1 MRSEPGRVIGA
12 PASLIAPSTGC
23 MKPAIALSRVNLPQ
37 PDGPSTTNRS
47 PANTSKPTRQVAVT
61 RWSAVL
67 YCSVTPSATSSGRSS
82 AVLACVILSVP
93 HSGRNLRTA
102 FGHPIHCSIVSSTS
116 TCRERPQEGWMG
128 RILAAFAAV
137 VALLALPADARAE
150 ATELR
155 VAKQFGSAYM
165 QFFIMQDQ
173 KMIDKHAKQAGL
185 GDISVDWA
193 TFRSSDV
200 MNDALISGSVDFVCL
215 GIPGII
221 TVWSK
226 TKGTPIEV
234 KGATG
239 FNVSPL
245 MLLVRDPAIKSIRD
259 FKEGHKIA
267 MPAVKVSMQAVILQI
282 AAAKEFGIDKF
293 NALDHLT
300 VSMAH
305 PDATAAMLGG
315 PSEVVANFSSS
326 PFQYRQLKNAN
337 IRRLLTSTD
346 YFGGGLSFN
355 VIATSAKFRTQ
366 NPKLYGVFLAALKEA
381 TEFINADKKR
391 AAEIYLKAS
400 GDKMPVD
407 ELVGILGDPAIRYT
421 MQLEGIG
428 PFVDFMAKTG
438 TLKSPPASWR
448 DMFFP
453 EALS

>member
-1 MRSEPGRVIGA
+1 MYR
-12 PASLIAPSTGC
+12 
-23 MKPAIALSRVNLPQ
+23 AI
-37 PDGPSTTNRS
+37 
-47 PANTSKPTRQVAVT
+47 
-61 RWSAVL
+61 
-67 YCSVTPSATSSGRSS
+67 
-82 AVLACVILSVP
+82 
-93 HSGRNLRTA
+93 
-102 FGHPIHCSIVSSTS
+102 
-116 TCRERPQEGWMG
+116 
-128 RILAAFAAV
+128 AAFAAV
-137 VALLALPADARAE
+137 LWLSALPADARAE

-173 KMIDKHAKQAGL
+173 KMIEKHARQAGL
-185 GDISVDWA
+185 GDVSVDWA

-226 TKGTPIEV
+226 TKGSPIEV
-234 KGATG
+234 RGATG

-245 MLLVRDPAIKSIRD
+245 MLLVRDPAIKSLKD
-259 FKEGHKIA
+259 FKDGQKIA
-267 MPAVKVSMQAVILQI
+267 LPAIKVSMQAIMLQM
-282 AAAKEFGIDKF
+282 AAAKEFGIEKY

-315 PSEVVANFSSS
+315 TSEVVANFSSS
-326 PFQYRQLKNAN
+326 PFQYRQLKNPN

-346 YFGGGLSFN
+346 YFDTGLSFN
-355 VIATSAKFRTQ
+355 VIAATTKFRKD
-366 NPKLYGVFLAALKEA
+366 NPKLYGAFLSALKEA
-381 TEFINADKKR
+381 TEFINADKRR

-407 ELVGILGDPAIRYT
+407 ELTGILNDPAIRYT

-453 EALS
+453 EALAGL

>member
-1 MRSEPGRVIGA
+1 MCRRRRQEER
-12 PASLIAPSTGC
+12 
-23 MKPAIALSRVNLPQ
+23 M
-37 PDGPSTTNRS
+37 NR
-47 PANTSKPTRQVAVT
+47 
-61 RWSAVL
+61 
-67 YCSVTPSATSSGRSS
+67 G
-82 AVLACVILSVP
+82 
-93 HSGRNLRTA
+93 
-102 FGHPIHCSIVSSTS
+102 
-116 TCRERPQEGWMG
+116 
-128 RILAAFAAV
+128 LAAFAAV
-137 VALLALPADARAE
+137 LGLLALPADARAE

-173 KMIDKHAKQAGL
+173 KMIEKHAKQAGL
-185 GDISVDWA
+185 GDVSIDWA

-215 GIPGII
+215 GIPGIV

-226 TKGTPIEV
+226 TKGTAIEV

-245 MLLVRDPAIKSIRD
+245 MLLVRDPAIKSLRD
-259 FKEGHKIA
+259 FNDGHKIA

-326 PFQYRQLKNAN
+326 PFQYRQLKNPN

-346 YFGGGLSFN
+346 YFDTGLSFN
-355 VIATSAKFRTQ
+355 VIAATAKFRAQ

-407 ELVGILGDPAIRYT
+407 ELVGILNDPAIRYT
-421 MQLEGIG
+421 MRLEGIG
-428 PFVDFMAKTG
+428 PFVEFMAKTG
-438 TLKSPPASWR
+438 TLKSPPADWR

-453 EALS
+453 EALTGS

>member
-1 MRSEPGRVIGA
+1 MYR
-12 PASLIAPSTGC
+12 
-23 MKPAIALSRVNLPQ
+23 AI
-37 PDGPSTTNRS
+37 
-47 PANTSKPTRQVAVT
+47 
-61 RWSAVL
+61 
-67 YCSVTPSATSSGRSS
+67 
-82 AVLACVILSVP
+82 
-93 HSGRNLRTA
+93 
-102 FGHPIHCSIVSSTS
+102 
-116 TCRERPQEGWMG
+116 
-128 RILAAFAAV
+128 AAFAAV
-137 VALLALPADARAE
+137 LWLSALPADARAE

-173 KMIDKHAKQAGL
+173 KMIEKHAKQAGL
-185 GDISVDWA
+185 GDVSIDWA

-215 GIPGII
+215 GIPGIVTI
-221 TVWSK
+221 WSK
-226 TKGTPIEV
+226 TRGTPIEV

-245 MLLVRDPAIKSIRD
+245 MLLVRDPAIKSLRD

-282 AAAKEFGIDKF
+282 AAAKELGADKF

-326 PFQYRQLKNAN
+326 PFQYRQLKNPN

-346 YFGGGLSFN
+346 YFDTGLSFN
-355 VIATSAKFRTQ
+355 VIATTGKFRAQ

-400 GDKMPVD
+400 GDKMPVA
-407 ELVGILGDPAIRYT
+407 ELAGILDDPAIRYT
-421 MQLEGIG
+421 MRLEGIG
-428 PFVDFMAKTG
+428 PFIEFMARTG
-438 TLKSPPASWR
+438 SLKSPPADWR

-453 EALS
+453 EALIGG

>member
-1 MRSEPGRVIGA
+1 MYRA
-12 PASLIAPSTGC
+12 
-23 MKPAIALSRVNLPQ
+23 
-37 PDGPSTTNRS
+37 
-47 PANTSKPTRQVAVT
+47 
-61 RWSAVL
+61 
-67 YCSVTPSATSSGRSS
+67 
-82 AVLACVILSVP
+82 
-93 HSGRNLRTA
+93 
-102 FGHPIHCSIVSSTS
+102 
-116 TCRERPQEGWMG
+116 
-128 RILAAFAAV
+128 LAAFAAV
-137 VALLALPADARAE
+137 LALLAAPAEARAE

-173 KMIDKHAKQAGL
+173 KMIEKHAKAAGL
-185 GDISVDWA
+185 GDVSIDWA

-215 GIPGII
+215 GIPGIVTI
-221 TVWSK
+221 WSK

-245 MLLVRDPAIKSIRD
+245 MLLVRDPAIKSLRD

-315 PSEVVANFSSS
+315 PNEVVANYSSS
-326 PFQYRQLKNAN
+326 PFQYRQLKNPN

-346 YFGGGLSFN
+346 YFDTGLSFN
-355 VIATSAKFRTQ
+355 VIATTGKFRTQ

-407 ELVGILGDPAIRYT
+407 ELTGILNDPAIRYT

-428 PFVDFMAKTG
+428 SFVDFMAKTG
-438 TLKSPPASWR
+438 ILKSPPASWR

-453 EALS
+453 EALAGG

>member
-1 MRSEPGRVIGA
+1 MFRGV
-12 PASLIAPSTGC
+12 
-23 MKPAIALSRVNLPQ
+23 
-37 PDGPSTTNRS
+37 
-47 PANTSKPTRQVAVT
+47 VAFV
-61 RWSAVL
+61 
-67 YCSVTPSATSSGRSS
+67 G
-82 AVLACVILSVP
+82 IL
-93 HSGRNLRTA
+93 
-102 FGHPIHCSIVSSTS
+102 
-116 TCRERPQEGWMG
+116 
-128 RILAAFAAV
+128 
-137 VALLALPADARAE
+137 ALLALPAEARAE

-173 KMIDKHAKQAGL
+173 KMIEKHAKQAGL
-185 GDISVDWA
+185 GDVSVDWA

-245 MLLVRDPAIKSIRD
+245 MLLVRDPAIKSLKD
-259 FKEGHKIA
+259 FKDGQRIA
-267 MPAVKVSMQAVILQI
+267 MPAVKVSMQAIILQM
-282 AAAKEFGIDKF
+282 AVAREFGIEKF

-305 PDATAAMLGG
+305 PDATAAMLSG
-315 PSEVVANFSSS
+315 PSEIVANFSSS
-326 PFQYRQLKNAN
+326 PFQYRQLKNPN

-346 YFGGGLSFN
+346 YFDGGLSFN
-355 VIATSAKFRTQ
+355 VIASTAKFRAQ

-381 TEFINADKKR
+381 TDFINVDKKR

-400 GDKMPVD
+400 GDKMPVGD
-407 ELVGILGDPAIRYT
+407 LVDILKDPAIRYT
-421 MQLEGIG
+421 TRLEGISA
-428 PFVDFMAKTG
+428 FVDFMARTG
-438 TLKSPPASWR
+438 TLKTPPRDWR

-453 EALS
+453 EALAGG